1 MREDRVGFA
10 LCVVVLILAPLGR
23 GTAQQEGE
31 PPDAAR
37 EKQVVQSETGIS
49 LNFQDADLRTVI
61 TALADVAGI
70 NIIYSDLPSRQVTLR
85 TSTPISLGQTEELL
99 ENISEDHGLEF
110 TRRAGVV
117 RIGTAEV
124 TARTEPAR
132 QQSASDTSALAPRLF
147 VHRLRHARAENMA
160 HTLGSLF
167 GAEASMSSDGASQEV
182 QSTDIYQQFERES
195 DRLNERRNRG
205 EVRSGINAVLE
216 GPVEIV
222 PDSYNNALL
231 VLSTPADYETVRSA
245 IDDLDVRPLQVLIEV
260 LILEVRRE
268 GNLALGTSLDVPA
281 DDDGIGFEIEGLSAG
296 DVALQLL
303 GIGGIGADAILRVLA
318 SSSDVKII
326 SRPVVL
332 AQNNQQA
339 RIMVGDERPFV
350 RLFRALPT
358 EGAVRDQVVQFRN
371 VGTELRIQPTIN
383 PDGFVNLSV
392 IQEVSSATAEVQFG
406 APVISTREVETE
418 VLVRDEHTAVLGG
431 LVDRQT
437 EKTTSGIP
445 LLKDIPILG
454 GLFGST
460 RSREVATE
468 LFVLLTP
475 NIIASEQDLTATTE
489 RVRELANELDVPFPE
504 PNLFRRLPES
514 SSALPH
520 PNPVPPPEAMSPPKI
535 RRMPQDQN
543 GASNLEPSG
552 PA

>member
-1 MREDRVGFA
+1 MLPPGN
-10 LCVVVLILAPLGR
+10 GY
-23 GTAQQEGE
+23 AQEEVE
-31 PPDAAR
+31 PPDSVAAAP
-37 EKQVVQSETGIS
+37 VVQSDSGIS
-49 LNFQDADLRTVI
+49 LNFQEADLRTVI
-61 TALADVAGI
+61 TALAEIAGI
-70 NIIYSDLPSRQVTLR
+70 NITYSDLPSHQITLR
-85 TSTPISLGQTEELL
+85 TSTPLSLAQAEELL
-99 ENISEDHGLEF
+99 ESISEDHGLE
-110 TRRAGVV
+110 TARSAGVL
-117 RIGTAEV
+117 RI
-124 TARTEPAR
+124 ARSETTTRTPSSRGESP
-132 QQSASDTSALAPRLF
+132 SDTVAAAPRLF
-147 VHRLRHARAENMA
+147 VHRLRHARAENMTR
-160 HTLGSLF
+160 TLGSLF
-167 GAEASMSSDGASQEV
+167 GSNASASSPGRKPDAP
-182 QSTDIYQQFERES
+182 TDIYRQFERDSE
-195 DRLNERRNRG
+195 RLDAGLDRG
-205 EVRSGINAVLE
+205 ERPGGINAVLE

-222 PDSYNNALL
+222 PDSHNNALL
-231 VLSTPADYETVRSA
+231 VLATPADYETVRYA

-268 GNLALGTSLDVPA
+268 GNLAIGTSLDIPA
-281 DDDGIGFEIEGLSAG
+281 GEEGVGLGVDGLSAG
-296 DVALQLL
+296 DVALEIL
-303 GIGGIGADAILRVLA
+303 GIGGIGADAILRILA

-339 RIMVGDERPFV
+339 RILVGDERPFV

-358 EGAVRDQVVQFRN
+358 DGAVRDQVVQFRN

-431 LVDRQT
+431 LVDRQS

-445 LLKDIPILG
+445 ILKDIPILG

-489 RVRELANELDVPFPE
+489 RVRAVANELDVPFPE
-504 PNLFRRLPES
+504 PNLFRRDPETS
-514 SSALPH
+514 RELPH
-520 PNPVPPPEAMSPPKI
+520 LTPVQPPASLKQPRIESTSDPDRGLDI
-535 RRMPQDQN
+535 SG
-543 GASNLEPSG
+543 GA
-552 PA
+552 